1 MAYFGFTDK
10 LRKGETIKIFNYG
23 NCKRDFTYIDD
34 IVEGVVRLL
43 PLAPKPDPQWDAAT
57 PDPATSSAPWRI
69 YNIGNNQTVELNDFI
84 AALEEALGKKAIR
97 DLLPM
102 QPGDVEATW
111 ANIDA
116 LSQATG
122 FAPVTPLKTGIE
134 RFVAWFKEYYY
145 A

>member
-1 MAYFGFTDK
+1 MYMYSPF
-10 LRKGETIKIFNYG
+10 FN
-23 NCKRDFTYIDD
+23 
-34 IVEGVVRLL
+34 
-43 PLAPKPDPQWDAAT
+43 
-57 PDPATSSAPWRI
+57 
-69 YNIGNNQTVELNDFI
+69 
-84 AALEEALGKKAIR
+84 
-97 DLLPM
+97 PM

-111 ANIDA
+111 ASIDA